1 MKDERKTKG
10 QLIKELADLRHQI
23 DGLRKREL
31 GLKQAVEALQQSEI
45 RFKELAD
52 LLPQTVFEFDEE
64 GKFIFVNRN
73 AFSMFGFSQE
83 DFEKGLNAF
92 QTIVPEDR
100 DRAKGNIQRA
110 LRGEKVGP
118 SKYTLLRKDGST
130 FPAIIYSG
138 PVSKENR
145 PVGLRGIVI
154 DITER
159 KQVEE
164 ALWESEKRYRI
175 LADNAG
181 DLIFTLDMGLRF
193 TYVSPSVRR
202 LLGYTTEEVIDLGV
216 REVLAPDSAELAFK
230 AFAEEMALEASGA
243 PDPSRETVMELKLVD
258 KDKTTVWGEVKM
270 SFLREPDGR
279 PVGVLG
285 VTRDITERKRT
296 QEALRESEERLRALF
311 DHAAAGMA
319 LVDTNGRV
327 LATNQANCRFLGY
340 TEEEIVGMHF
350 ADFVHPEDQDADA
363 ALYESLLKGQRDSY
377 VMDKRYVRRHGE
389 IVWGRLSVSLVRG
402 QNGQTQYTA
411 VVCENITD
419 RKRAE
424 EVIRE
429 SEARYRA
436 IMEQSPDSIY
446 LVDVETRQVMEANS
460 AFQKMLDYTYSEIP
474 GLSLP
479 DFVVG
484 NREDLDRRFMDVLLG
499 KGPFTFERQY
509 RKKDGSLLDVWVSTR
524 VISFGGRKA
533 ILVLAHDVTE
543 LTRGRNALQES
554 EARYRAVVEQSP
566 DAIYLVDISTKRVV
580 ETNTAFQEMFGYTA
594 EESLKLSSY
603 DIAAADRKDIDERFQ
618 TILEARGP
626 VSYERRW
633 RRCDGSLID
642 GWANV
647 SVISYGGRK
656 VVCALVRDLTE
667 RKRAEAERERIIGE
681 LQEALFRIKTLRGLI
696 PICANCKK
704 IRDDKGY
711 WQQVETYVREHSE
724 AEFSH
729 GLCPECIK
737 IFFPELKGPGKGSGV
752 I

>member
-52 LLPQTVFEFDEE
+52 SLPQTFFEFDEE
-64 GKFIFVNRN
+64 SKFVFVNRN
-73 AFSMFGFSQE
+73 AFSMFGFSPE

-118 SKYTLLRKDGST
+118 SAYTLLRKDGST
-130 FPAIIYSG
+130 FPAIVYSG

-164 ALWESEKRYRI
+164 ALRDSEKRYRI

-202 LLGYTTEEVIDLGV
+202 LLGYTAEELIDVGV

-243 PDPSRETVMELKLVD
+243 QDPSRERVMELKLVD

-270 SFLREPDGR
+270 SFLREADGR

-285 VTRDITERKRT
+285 VTRDVTERKRT
-296 QEALRESEERLRALF
+296 QQALRESEERLRALF

-340 TEEEIVGMHF
+340 TEEETVGMHF
-350 ADFVHPEDQDADA
+350 ADFVHPEDRDADA

-377 VMDKRYVRRHGE
+377 VMDKRYIRRHGE

-402 QNGQTQYTA
+402 QNGQPQYTA
-411 VVCENITD
+411 VVCEDITD

-436 IMEQSPDSIY
+436 MMEQSPDGIY

-474 GLSLP
+474 GLSFP

-484 NREDLDRRFMDVLLG
+484 NRDDLDRRFMDVLLG

-533 ILVLAHDVTE
+533 ILVLAHDLTE
-543 LTRGRNALQES
+543 LTRARNALQES
-554 EARYRAVVEQSP
+554 EARYRAVMEQSA
-566 DAIYLVDISTKRVV
+566 DGIYLVDVEIKQLL
-580 ETNTAFQEMFGYTA
+580 ETNPALQKMLGYTGEEMQGLTPYDFTAA
-594 EESLKLSSY
+594 ERENI
-603 DIAAADRKDIDERFQ
+603 DQRFWEITTGADFLGYERQFRRKDGTLLD
-618 TILEARGP
+618 AW
-626 VSYERRW
+626 VN
-633 RRCDGSLID
+633 
-642 GWANV
+642 ANV
-647 SVISYGGRK
+647 IRFGGRN
-656 VVCALVRDLTE
+656 VACFLVREITE

-681 LQEALFRIKTLRGLI
+681 LQEALSRIKTLRGLI

-729 GLCPECIK
+729 GLCPECIE
-737 IFFPELKGPGKGSGV
+737 ILFPELKGNGGESGV